1 KKRTD
6 KEVIQYLQKEEIS
19 EQAISEVIEYC
30 YREKLIDHQDYAES
44 LKNTMIRTTDK
55 GPKIYQQ
62 KLYQLGIEP
71 NIIEMFTEL
80 YREQQELDDIIQI
93 AEKIS
98 KTKKG
103 PQNKVKEKVMQSL
116 IQKGFE
122 METIHAVLN
131 EMDFTQDE
139 AVLDDLLQRDLEK
152 IYNKNRKKYTQQKLI
167 SKTIEGL
174 MRKGYKYDK
183 IKAKLEESGIA
194 DGTEEIE

>member
-1 KKRTD
+1 
-6 KEVIQYLQKEEIS
+6 
-19 EQAISEVIEYC
+19 
-30 YREKLIDHQDYAES
+30 
-44 LKNTMIRTTDK
+44 MIRTTDK

-93 AEKIS
+93 AEKYL
-98 KTKKG
+98 KQKRA
-103 PQNKVKEKVMQSL
+103 QNKVKEKVMQSL

-152 IYNKNRKKYTQQKLI
+152 FIIKIERSTRNRN
-167 SKTIEGL
+167 
-174 MRKGYKYDK
+174 
-183 IKAKLEESGIA
+183 
-194 DGTEEIE
+194 

>member
-1 KKRTD
+1 
-6 KEVIQYLQKEEIS
+6 
-19 EQAISEVIEYC
+19 
-30 YREKLIDHQDYAES
+30 
-44 LKNTMIRTTDK
+44 MIRTTDK

-93 AEKIS
+93 AEKYLKQKGHKIRL
-98 KTKKG
+98 KKS
-103 PQNKVKEKVMQSL
+103 NAIFNS
-116 IQKGFE
+116 KGFE

-152 IYNKNRKKYTQQKLI
+152 IYNK
-167 SKTIEGL
+167 IE
-174 MRKGYKYDK
+174 RSTRNKINFKNYRRPYEKGYKYDK

>member
-1 KKRTD
+1 M
-6 KEVIQYLQKEEIS
+6 
-19 EQAISEVIEYC
+19 IEYC

-71 NIIEMFTEL
+71 NIIEIFTEL

-103 PQNKVKEKVMQSL
+103 
-116 IQKGFE
+116 
-122 METIHAVLN
+122 H
-131 EMDFTQDE
+131 
-139 AVLDDLLQRDLEK
+139 
-152 IYNKNRKKYTQQKLI
+152 
-167 SKTIEGL
+167 
-174 MRKGYKYDK
+174 K
-183 IKAKLEESGIA
+183 IKLKKK
-194 DGTEEIE
+194 